1 MKRTY
6 NKPIMLDTC
15 VAEYLLGVKCEHDE
29 IVQKNINED
38 LLIKYVKHHGFIM
51 SVFSLFELLH
61 VKAKLLI
68 GLNLSLLIIILST
81 IDNT

>member
-51 SVFSLFELLH
+51 SVFSLFELLRKEM
-61 VKAKLLI
+61 VRLKKE
-68 GLNLSLLIIILST
+68 GLKDIKKGKI
-81 IDNT
+81 